1 MTKTGGALP
10 MFCLAFLSETHEGHG
25 IREKKRFIPVIRIQ
39 NLIWVIKPY
48 SYLAGDIWPTE
59 SRGW

>member
-1 MTKTGGALP
+1 
-10 MFCLAFLSETHEGHG
+10 MFYLELLAEMHEGHG